1 MNSVGEGQNEN
12 ILLISTTTNIRRFSG
27 GGVLIFSTPF
37 VSYNT
42 FSIGWILLV
51 TLQDMLNVNFGA
63 FEPPMRI
70 NKPPDGY

>member
-12 ILLISTTTNIRRFSG
+12 IFLLISTTTNILRFSG
-27 GGVLIFSTPF
+27 GVLNFSTPF

-42 FSIGWILLV
+42 FSIGWFLLV
-51 TLQDMLNVNFGA
+51 TLQDMLNVNLGA